1 MNEQATATQEI
12 TQLLTRPDM
21 SDREKNNQL
30 LALVYGELKSMARHK
45 MFSERANHTLT
56 PTALV
61 HEAYMRLVQN
71 PNLHWQS
78 RRHFFAAA
86 AESMRR
92 ILIDS
97 ARSKAS
103 FKKGANAYHTSNLDI
118 SAGNEKTGKTDV
130 LDLDR
135 ALHALEAKD
144 ETMSQVVKLR
154 YFAGLTAEET
164 ALALDLSLRTT
175 NRIWAAARA
184 WLIVHM

>member
-30 LALVYGELKSMARHK
+30 LGLVYSELKNMARQK

-61 HEAYMRLVQN
+61 HEAYMRLVKN
-71 PNLHWQS
+71 PDLHWQS

-103 FKKGANAYHTSNLDI
+103 YKKGANAYHTSNLDI
-118 SAGNEKTGKTDV
+118 SVDNGKAGTTDI

-144 ETMSQVVKLR
+144 EIMSQVVKLR

-164 ALALDLSLRTT
+164 ALALDMSLRTT
-175 NRIWAAARA
+175 NRVWAAARA
-184 WLIVHM
+184 WLIVKM